1 MKNFFLQRRVLL
13 SLGLIAAVALIVSAG
28 TNAFFSDTESSTNN
42 SLTAGAIDL
51 SLGGTFSSANN
62 NANGSSSYARDA
74 NNNGRALY
82 SFTDLKPG
90 DTGGGSFNLQVTSNE
105 AYVCAKSTITS
116 TPENIRT
123 YPELNAGDTT
133 FGTNDGELQNFLKF
147 ATFNDA
153 NTNGVY
159 DAASEPV
166 NVGQYIPL
174 HDSKGITA
182 AELSSAGW
190 APVADNS
197 YPNTW
202 IVAQTLPPATLRGA
216 GMLYCFGNF
225 TTTGS
230 GPTTQVTGCDGSGN
244 QNVAQTDGVVG
255 SIEFSAV
262 QTRDNAGFT
271 CASLNPIVV
280 NEADLAANIAA
291 VQTDP
296 TKWFFYNDDD
306 NGSGGDVGIQS
317 GLGTTVPG
325 PPASCMGAIVSNS
338 RSVQLH

>member
-1 MKNFFLQRRVLL
+1 MFRP
-13 SLGLIAAVALIVSAG
+13 AP
-28 TNAFFSDTESSTNN
+28 NAFFSDTESSTNN

-62 NANGSSSYARDA
+62 NANGSSSYALDA

-133 FGTNDGELQNFLKF
+133 SGTNDGELQNFLKF

-174 HDSKGITA
+174 HDSKR
-182 AELSSAGW
+182 
-190 APVADNS
+190 NH
-197 YPNTW
+197 
-202 IVAQTLPPATLRGA
+202 RGRTKFSW
-216 GMLYCFGNF
+216 L
-225 TTTGS
+225 
-230 GPTTQVTGCDGSGN
+230 GP
-244 QNVAQTDGVVG
+244 
-255 SIEFSAV
+255 
-262 QTRDNAGFT
+262 
-271 CASLNPIVV
+271 
-280 NEADLAANIAA
+280 
-291 VQTDP
+291 
-296 TKWFFYNDDD
+296 
-306 NGSGGDVGIQS
+306 
-317 GLGTTVPG
+317 
-325 PPASCMGAIVSNS
+325 S
-338 RSVQLH
+338 R